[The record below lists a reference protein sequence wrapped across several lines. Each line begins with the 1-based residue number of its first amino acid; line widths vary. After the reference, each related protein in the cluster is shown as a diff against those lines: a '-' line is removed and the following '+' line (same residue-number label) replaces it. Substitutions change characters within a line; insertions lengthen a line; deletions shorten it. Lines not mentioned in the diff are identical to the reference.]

1 MVGKSV
7 CPWEG
12 LLRDARGS
20 LTALA
25 AGSDL
30 TLGVV
35 PSQLGLVEGLV
46 N

>member
-1 MVGKSV
+1 M

-20 LTALA
+20 LTAMA

-30 TLGVV
+30 TPGVV
-35 PSQLGLVEGLV
+35 QSQLGLVEGLV
-46 N
+46 D